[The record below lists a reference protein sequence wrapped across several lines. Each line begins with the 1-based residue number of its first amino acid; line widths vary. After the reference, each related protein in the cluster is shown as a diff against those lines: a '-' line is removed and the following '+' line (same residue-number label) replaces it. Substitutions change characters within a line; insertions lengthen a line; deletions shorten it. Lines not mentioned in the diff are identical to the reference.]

1 MVVDFRPSPR
11 PTLGVE
17 WELGLVDARTGDLVS
32 SAAAVVEEARGAIP
46 QGQSRVHRELLR
58 NTVELVTGIC
68 ESVPQAVGDLR
79 ESRDVVRRVARQRGL
94 EIFSAGTHPFARWY
108 DQEVSEGERYATL
121 IERTQWWGRHML
133 IFGVHVHVGV
143 DSAGKVL
150 PILNA
155 LLRWFPH
162 LQALS
167 ASSPFW
173 GGADTG
179 YASNRALMFQQLPT
193 AGLPFQFDTWPQFEA
208 YVGDMLATG
217 VISDFKEI
225 RWDIRPSPALG
236 TIEVR
241 VCDGLPTLDEVA
253 AIAALTHCLVVD
265 LDRRLEAGEALP
277 ALPPWHVQENKWRAA
292 RYGLDAEVILDAQN
306 RERLVTDD
314 LHDLLS
320 RLEPV
325 AARLGC
331 PAELASVADIMAAGA
346 SYQRQRAVAARAG
359 GDLWAVVDSLVR
371 EMRDGL
377 PGSAARK
384 ANHAARH
391 VGGGDTP

>member
-1 MVVDFRPSPR
+1 MVVDFRPSRR

-17 WELGLVDARTGDLVS
+17 WELGLVDACTGDLVS
-32 SAAAVVEEARGAIP
+32 AAAEVVEEARAGISA
-46 QGQSRVHRELLR
+46 GESRVHRELLR

-68 ESVPQAVGDLR
+68 ESVPEAAADLR
-79 ESRDVVRRVARQRGL
+79 ESRDVVRRVAWQRGL

-108 DQEVSEGERYATL
+108 DQEVSEGERYAAL

-143 DSAGKVL
+143 DSVGKVL
-150 PILNA
+150 PILNG

-173 GGADTG
+173 GGVDTG

-193 AGLPFQFDTWPQFEA
+193 AGLPFQFGTWAQFEA

-217 VISDFKEI
+217 VISEFKEI

-241 VCDGLPTLDEVA
+241 VFDGLPTLEEVA
-253 AIAALTHCLVVD
+253 AVAALTHCLVVD
-265 LDRRLEAGEALP
+265 LDRRLKP
-277 ALPPWHVQENKWRAA
+277 ARRCPRYRHGTCRRTSGVRPGTAWTRRSSSTPRTASGLSPTTCTTCSTVSSRWRRGWAA
-292 RYGLDAEVILDAQN
+292 RPNSL
-306 RERLVTDD
+306 R
-314 LHDLLS
+314 
-320 RLEPV
+320 
-325 AARLGC
+325 C
-331 PAELASVADIMAAGA
+331 PAS
-346 SYQRQRAVAARAG
+346 
-359 GDLWAVVDSLVR
+359 
-371 EMRDGL
+371 
-377 PGSAARK
+377 
-384 ANHAARH
+384 
-391 VGGGDTP
+391 

>member
-1 MVVDFRPSPR
+1 MVVDFRPSRR

-32 SAAAVVEEARGAIP
+32 AAAEVVEEARGGISE
-46 QGQSRVHRELLR
+46 GESRVHQELLR

-68 ESVPQAVGDLR
+68 ESVPQAVDDLR
-79 ESRDVVRRVARQRGL
+79 ESRDAVRRAARERGL

-121 IERTQWWGRHML
+121 IDRTQWWGRHML
-133 IFGVHVHVGV
+133 LFGVHVHVGV
-143 DSAGKVL
+143 DSVGKVL
-150 PILNA
+150 PILNG
-155 LLRWFPH
+155 LLRWFAH

-173 GGADTG
+173 GGSDTG

-193 AGLPFQFDTWPQFEA
+193 AGLPFQFDTWRQFEGC
-208 YVGDMLATG
+208 VGDMLATG
-217 VISDFKEI
+217 VISEFKEI

-241 VCDGLPTLDEVA
+241 VCDGLPTLEEVA

-265 LDRRLEAGEALP
+265 LDGRLEAGEALP

-292 RYGLDAEVILDAQN
+292 RYGLDAEVILDAEN

-314 LHDLLS
+314 LHDLLN

-331 PAELASVADIMAAGA
+331 SAGLASVSDLMTAGA

-377 PGSAARK
+377 LGSAQK
-384 ANHAARH
+384 ANHAARQI
-391 VGGGDTP
+391 GSGDTP

>member
-32 SAAAVVEEARGAIP
+32 AAAEVVEEARDRMPRGE
-46 QGQSRVHRELLR
+46 SRVHREFLS

-68 ESVPQAVGDLR
+68 ESVPQAVADLR
-79 ESRDVVRRVARQRGL
+79 ETRDVVRRVAGQRGL

-108 DQEVSEGERYATL
+108 DQKVSEGERYATL
-121 IERTQWWGRHML
+121 VERTQWWGRHML

-143 DSAGKVL
+143 DSVGKIL
-150 PILNA
+150 PILNG

-162 LQALS
+162 LQAVS

-208 YVGDMLATG
+208 YVSDMLATG
-217 VISDFKEI
+217 VISEFKEI

-241 VCDGLPTLDEVA
+241 VCDGLPTLEEVA
-253 AIAALTHCLVVD
+253 GVAALTHCLVVD
-265 LDRRLEAGEALP
+265 LDRRLTAGETLP
-277 ALPPWHVQENKWRAA
+277 ILPPWHVQENKWRSA
-292 RYGLDAEVILDAQN
+292 RYGLDAEVILDAAN
-306 RERLVTDD
+306 HERLVTDD
-314 LHDLLS
+314 LYDLLNQ
-320 RLEPV
+320 LEPV

-331 PAELASVADIMAAGA
+331 AAELASLSGVLAAGA

-371 EMRDGL
+371 EMREGL
-377 PGSAARK
+377 PRGAAARPS
-384 ANHAARH
+384 ARPP
-391 VGGGDTP
+391 VS

>member
-1 MVVDFRPSPR
+1 MVVDFRPSRR

-32 SAAAVVEEARGAIP
+32 AAAEVVEEARGGISE
-46 QGQSRVHRELLR
+46 GESRVHQELLR

-68 ESVPQAVGDLR
+68 ESVPQAVDDLR
-79 ESRDVVRRVARQRGL
+79 ESRDAVRRAARQRGL

-121 IERTQWWGRHML
+121 IDRTQWWGRHML
-133 IFGVHVHVGV
+133 LFGVHVHVGV
-143 DSAGKVL
+143 DSIGKVL
-150 PILNA
+150 PILNG
-155 LLRWFPH
+155 LLRWFAH

-173 GGADTG
+173 GGSDTG

-193 AGLPFQFDTWPQFEA
+193 AGLPFQFDTWPQFEG

-217 VISDFKEI
+217 VISEFKEI

-241 VCDGLPTLDEVA
+241 VCDGLPTLEEVA

-265 LDRRLEAGEALP
+265 LDGRLEAGEALP

-292 RYGLDAEVILDAQN
+292 RYGLDAEVILDAEN
-306 RERLVTDD
+306 HERLVTDD
-314 LHDLLS
+314 LHDLLN

-331 PAELASVADIMAAGA
+331 SAGLASVSDLMTAGA

-377 PGSAARK
+377 LGSAQK
-384 ANHAARH
+384 ANHAARQI
-391 VGGGDTP
+391 GSGDTP

>member
-1 MVVDFRPSPR
+1 MVVDFRPSRR

-17 WELGLVDARTGDLVS
+17 WELGLVDNRTGDLVS
-32 SAAAVVEEARGAIP
+32 AAAEVVDEARSAIP
-46 QGQSRVHRELLR
+46 QGESRVHREFLR

-68 ESVPQAVGDLR
+68 ESVPQAVEDLR
-79 ESRDVVRRVARQRGL
+79 GTRDVVWRVARQRGL
-94 EIFSAGTHPFARWY
+94 EIFSAGTHPFGRWY

-121 IERTQWWGRHML
+121 IERTRWWGRNML

-143 DSAGKVL
+143 GSVEKIL
-150 PILNA
+150 PILNG

-173 GGADTG
+173 GGSDTG

-236 TIEVR
+236 TVEVR

-292 RYGLDAEVILDAQN
+292 RYGLDAEVILDARN
-306 RERLVTDD
+306 RERRLTDD
-314 LHDLLS
+314 LHDTLNQ
-320 RLEPV
+320 LEPV

-331 PAELASVADIMAAGA
+331 AAELASVSALMAAGA

-377 PGSAARK
+377 PDGVADGGNHDAR
-384 ANHAARH
+384 RI
-391 VGGGDTP
+391 GGTLAP

>member
-1 MVVDFRPSPR
+1 
-11 PTLGVE
+11 
-17 WELGLVDARTGDLVS
+17 
-32 SAAAVVEEARGAIP
+32 
-46 QGQSRVHRELLR
+46 VHRELLR

-68 ESVPQAVGDLR
+68 ESVPEAAGDLR
-79 ESRDVVRRVARQRGL
+79 DSRDVVRRVARQRGL

-108 DQEVSEGERYATL
+108 DQEVSEGERYAAL

-143 DSAGKVL
+143 DSVGKVL
-150 PILNA
+150 PILNG

-193 AGLPFQFDTWPQFEA
+193 AGLPFQFSTWAQFEA

-217 VISDFKEI
+217 VISEFKEI

-241 VCDGLPTLDEVA
+241 IFDGLPTLEEVA

-265 LDRRLEAGEALP
+265 LDRRLEAGETLP

-314 LHDLLS
+314 LYDLLN

-325 AARLGC
+325 AARLAC
-331 PAELASVADIMAAGA
+331 PAELASVSGLITTGA
-346 SYQRQRAVAARAG
+346 SYQRQRVVAAQAG

-377 PGSAARK
+377 PGSAARS
-384 ANHAARH
+384 ADHAAH
-391 VGGGDTP
+391 PVGGDGTV

>member
-1 MVVDFRPSPR
+1 MVVDFRPSRR

-32 SAAAVVEEARGAIP
+32 AAAEVVEAARGGISE
-46 QGQSRVHRELLR
+46 GESRVHQELLR

-68 ESVPQAVGDLR
+68 ESVPQAVDDLR
-79 ESRDVVRRVARQRGL
+79 ESRDAVRRAARQRGL

-121 IERTQWWGRHML
+121 IDRTQWWGRHML
-133 IFGVHVHVGV
+133 LFGVHVHVGV
-143 DSAGKVL
+143 DSIGKVL
-150 PILNA
+150 PILNG
-155 LLRWFPH
+155 LLRWFAH

-173 GGADTG
+173 GGSDTG

-193 AGLPFQFDTWPQFEA
+193 AGLPFQFDTWPQFEG

-217 VISDFKEI
+217 VISEFKEI

-241 VCDGLPTLDEVA
+241 VCDGLPTLEEVA

-265 LDRRLEAGEALP
+265 LDGRLEAGEALP

-292 RYGLDAEVILDAQN
+292 RYGLDAEVILDAEN
-306 RERLVTDD
+306 HERLVTDD
-314 LHDLLS
+314 LHDLLN

-331 PAELASVADIMAAGA
+331 SAGLASVSDLMTAGA

-377 PGSAARK
+377 LGSAQK
-384 ANHAARH
+384 ANHAARQI
-391 VGGGDTP
+391 GSGDTP

>member
-1 MVVDFRPSPR
+1 M
-11 PTLGVE
+11 
-17 WELGLVDARTGDLVS
+17 
-32 SAAAVVEEARGAIP
+32 
-46 QGQSRVHRELLR
+46 HREFLS

-68 ESVPQAVGDLR
+68 ESVPQAVEDLR
-79 ESRDVVRRVARQRGL
+79 ETRDVVRRVAGQRGL

-121 IERTQWWGRHML
+121 VERTQWWGRHML

-143 DSAGKVL
+143 DSVGKIL
-150 PILNA
+150 PILNG

-162 LQALS
+162 LQAVS

-193 AGLPFQFDTWPQFEA
+193 AGLPFQFDTWPKFEA
-208 YVGDMLATG
+208 YVSDMLATG

-253 AIAALTHCLVVD
+253 GVAALIHCLVVD
-265 LDRRLEAGEALP
+265 LDRRLEAGETLP
-277 ALPPWHVQENKWRAA
+277 TLPPWHVQENKWRAA
-292 RYGLDAEVILDAQN
+292 RYGLDAEVIVDAGN
-306 RERLVTDD
+306 HERLVTDD
-314 LHDLLS
+314 LYDLLN

-331 PAELASVADIMAAGA
+331 AAELASLSGVLAAGA

-371 EMRDGL
+371 EMREGRR
-377 PGSAARK
+377 GGAAAR
-384 ANHAARH
+384 
-391 VGGGDTP
+391 P

>member
-1 MVVDFRPSPR
+1 MVVDFRPSRR

-32 SAAAVVEEARGAIP
+32 AAAEVVEEARGGISE
-46 QGQSRVHRELLR
+46 GESRVHRELLR

-68 ESVPQAVGDLR
+68 ESVPQAVDDLR
-79 ESRDVVRRVARQRGL
+79 ESRDAVRRAARQRGL

-121 IERTQWWGRHML
+121 IDRTQWWGRHML
-133 IFGVHVHVGV
+133 LFGVHVHVGV
-143 DSAGKVL
+143 DSIGKVL
-150 PILNA
+150 PILNG
-155 LLRWFPH
+155 LLRWFAH

-173 GGADTG
+173 GGSDTG
-179 YASNRALMFQQLPT
+179 YASNRALMLQQLPT
-193 AGLPFQFDTWPQFEA
+193 AGLPFQFDTWPQFEG

-217 VISDFKEI
+217 VISEFKEI

-241 VCDGLPTLDEVA
+241 VCDGLPTLEEVA

-265 LDRRLEAGEALP
+265 LDGRLEAGEALP

-292 RYGLDAEVILDAQN
+292 RYGLDAEVILDAEN
-306 RERLVTDD
+306 HERLVTDD
-314 LHDLLS
+314 LHDLLN

-331 PAELASVADIMAAGA
+331 SAGLASVSDLMTAGA

-377 PGSAARK
+377 LGNAQK
-384 ANHAARH
+384 ANHAARQI
-391 VGGGDTP
+391 GSGDTP

>member
-1 MVVDFRPSPR
+1 MVVDFRPSRR

-32 SAAAVVEEARGAIP
+32 AAAEVVEEARGGISE
-46 QGQSRVHRELLR
+46 GDSRVHQELLR

-68 ESVPQAVGDLR
+68 ESVPQAVDDLR
-79 ESRDVVRRVARQRGL
+79 ESRDAVRRAARQRGL

-121 IERTQWWGRHML
+121 IDRTQWWGRHML
-133 IFGVHVHVGV
+133 LFGVHVHVGV
-143 DSAGKVL
+143 DSVGKVL
-150 PILNA
+150 PILNG
-155 LLRWFPH
+155 LLRWFAH

-173 GGADTG
+173 GGSDTG

-217 VISDFKEI
+217 VISEFKEI

-241 VCDGLPTLDEVA
+241 VCDGLPTLEEVA

-265 LDRRLEAGEALP
+265 LDGRLEAGEALP
-277 ALPPWHVQENKWRAA
+277 VLPPWHVQENKWRAA
-292 RYGLDAEVILDAQN
+292 RYGLDAEVILDAEN

-314 LHDLLS
+314 LHDLLN

-331 PAELASVADIMAAGA
+331 SAGLASVSDLMTVGA

-377 PGSAARK
+377 LGSAQK
-384 ANHAARH
+384 ANHAARQI
-391 VGGGDTP
+391 GGGDTP

>member
-1 MVVDFRPSPR
+1 MVVDFRPSRR

-32 SAAAVVEEARGAIP
+32 AAAAVVEEARGGLP
-46 QGQSRVHRELLR
+46 DGESRVHRELLR

-68 ESVPQAVGDLR
+68 ESVPQAVDDLR

-108 DQEVSEGERYATL
+108 EQEVSEGERYATL

-150 PILNA
+150 PILNG

-217 VISDFKEI
+217 VISEFKEI

-236 TIEVR
+236 TIEIR
-241 VCDGLPTLDEVA
+241 ICDGLPTLGEVA
-253 AIAALTHCLVVD
+253 AVAALTHCLVVD
-265 LDRRLEAGEALP
+265 LDRRLEAGEVP
-277 ALPPWHVQENKWRAA
+277 PTLPPWHVQENKWRAA
-292 RYGLDAEVILDAQN
+292 RYGLDAQVILDAQN
-306 RERLVTDD
+306 HERLVTED
-314 LHDLLS
+314 LNDLLS

-325 AARLGC
+325 AARLECSAG
-331 PAELASVADIMAAGA
+331 LASVSDLMAAGA
-346 SYQRQRAVAARAG
+346 SYQRQRQVAARAG

-371 EMRDGL
+371 EMREGL
-377 PGSAARK
+377 PGSAARTP
-384 ANHAARH
+384 NHAARH
-391 VGGGDTP
+391 IGGADTP

>member
-1 MVVDFRPSPR
+1 MSFGASPA
-11 PTLGVE
+11 
-17 WELGLVDARTGDLVS
+17 ARTGDL
-32 SAAAVVEEARGAIP
+32 
-46 QGQSRVHRELLR
+46 
-58 NTVELVTGIC
+58 
-68 ESVPQAVGDLR
+68 
-79 ESRDVVRRVARQRGL
+79 QRGH
-94 EIFSAGTHPFARWY
+94 APVRRWY

-121 IERTQWWGRHML
+121 IERTRWWGRHML

-143 DSAGKVL
+143 DSVSKVL
-150 PILNA
+150 PILNG
-155 LLRWFPH
+155 LLRWSPH

-217 VISDFKEI
+217 VISEFKEI

-265 LDRRLEAGEALP
+265 LDRQLEAGEALP
-277 ALPPWHVQENKWRAA
+277 KLPPWHVQENKWRAA
-292 RYGLDAEVILDAQN
+292 RYGLDAEIICDAEN

-314 LHDLLS
+314 LHDLLN

-331 PAELASVADIMAAGA
+331 PAELALVSSLMATGA

-377 PGSAARK
+377 ESPAGK

-391 VGGGDTP
+391 VSGGDTPRI

>member
-1 MVVDFRPSPR
+1 MVVDFRPSRR

-32 SAAAVVEEARGAIP
+32 AAAEAVEAARGGISE
-46 QGQSRVHRELLR
+46 GESRVHQELLR

-68 ESVPQAVGDLR
+68 ESVPQAVDDLR
-79 ESRDVVRRVARQRGL
+79 ESRDAVRRAARQRGL

-121 IERTQWWGRHML
+121 IDRTQWWGRHML
-133 IFGVHVHVGV
+133 LFGVHVHVGV
-143 DSAGKVL
+143 DSIGKVL
-150 PILNA
+150 PILNG
-155 LLRWFPH
+155 LLRWFAH

-173 GGADTG
+173 GGSDTG

-193 AGLPFQFDTWPQFEA
+193 AGLPFQFDTWPQFEG

-217 VISDFKEI
+217 VISEFKEI

-241 VCDGLPTLDEVA
+241 VCDGLPTLEEVA

-265 LDRRLEAGEALP
+265 LDGRLEAGEALP

-292 RYGLDAEVILDAQN
+292 RYGLDAEVILDAEN
-306 RERLVTDD
+306 HERLVTDD
-314 LHDLLS
+314 LHDLLN

-331 PAELASVADIMAAGA
+331 SAGLASVSDLMTAGA

-377 PGSAARK
+377 LGSAQK
-384 ANHAARH
+384 ANHAARQI
-391 VGGGDTP
+391 GSGDTP

>member
-1 MVVDFRPSPR
+1 MALEFRPSPR

-17 WELGLVDARTGDLVS
+17 WELGLVDVRTGDLVS
-32 SAAAVVEEARGAIP
+32 AASEVVEEARAQIP
-46 QGQSRVHRELLR
+46 AGESRVHQELLR

-68 ESVPQAVGDLR
+68 ESVPQAAADLA
-79 ESRDVVRRVARQRGL
+79 ESRDVVRRVARQHGL

-108 DQEVSEGERYATL
+108 DQEVSEGERYAAL

-143 DSAGKVL
+143 DSVGKVL
-150 PILNA
+150 PILNG

-167 ASSPFW
+167 AASPFW

-193 AGLPFQFDTWPQFEA
+193 AGLPFQFGTWAQFEA
-208 YVGDMLATG
+208 YVSDMLATG

-241 VCDGLPTLDEVA
+241 VFDGLPTIEEVA
-253 AIAALTHCLVVD
+253 AVAALTHCLVVD
-265 LDRRLEAGEALP
+265 LDRRLEAGETLP
-277 ALPPWHVQENKWRAA
+277 TLPPWHVQENKWRAA

-306 RERLVTDD
+306 HERLVTDD
-314 LHDLLS
+314 LYDLLN

-331 PAELASVADIMAAGA
+331 PAELASVSELITTGA

-377 PGSAARK
+377 PGSAARGM
-384 ANHAARH
+384 AR
-391 VGGGDTP
+391 DS

>member
-1 MVVDFRPSPR
+1 MVVDFRPSRR

-32 SAAAVVEEARGAIP
+32 AATEVVEAARGGISE
-46 QGQSRVHRELLR
+46 GESRVHQELLR

-68 ESVPQAVGDLR
+68 ESVPQAVDDLR
-79 ESRDVVRRVARQRGL
+79 ESRDAVRRAARQRGL

-121 IERTQWWGRHML
+121 IDRTQWWGRHML
-133 IFGVHVHVGV
+133 LFGVHVHVGV
-143 DSAGKVL
+143 DSIGKVL
-150 PILNA
+150 PILNG
-155 LLRWFPH
+155 LLRWFAH

-173 GGADTG
+173 GGSDTG
-179 YASNRALMFQQLPT
+179 YASTRALMFHQLPT
-193 AGLPFQFDTWPQFEA
+193 DGLPFQFDTWPQFEG

-217 VISDFKEI
+217 VISEFKEI

-241 VCDGLPTLDEVA
+241 VCDGLPTLEEVA

-265 LDRRLEAGEALP
+265 LDGRLEAGEALP

-292 RYGLDAEVILDAQN
+292 RYGLDAEVILDAEN
-306 RERLVTDD
+306 HERLVTDD
-314 LHDLLS
+314 LHDLLN

-331 PAELASVADIMAAGA
+331 SAGLASVSDLMTAGA

-377 PGSAARK
+377 LGSAQK
-384 ANHAARH
+384 ANHAARQI
-391 VGGGDTP
+391 GSGDTP

>member
-1 MVVDFRPSPR
+1 
-11 PTLGVE
+11 
-17 WELGLVDARTGDLVS
+17 
-32 SAAAVVEEARGAIP
+32 
-46 QGQSRVHRELLR
+46 
-58 NTVELVTGIC
+58 
-68 ESVPQAVGDLR
+68 
-79 ESRDVVRRVARQRGL
+79 
-94 EIFSAGTHPFARWY
+94 
-108 DQEVSEGERYATL
+108 
-121 IERTQWWGRHML
+121 ML

-143 DSAGKVL
+143 DSTGKIL
-150 PILNA
+150 PILNG

-173 GGADTG
+173 GGSDTG

-193 AGLPFQFDTWPQFEA
+193 AGLPFQFDTWAQFES

-217 VISDFKEI
+217 VISEFKEI

-236 TIEVR
+236 TVEVR

-265 LDRRLEAGEALP
+265 LDQRLKAGQVLP
-277 ALPPWHVQENKWRAA
+277 GLPPWHVQENKWRAA
-292 RYGLDAEVILDAQN
+292 RYGLDAEIILDASN
-306 RERLVTDD
+306 RERRLTDD
-314 LHDLLS
+314 LDDVLN

-331 PAELASVADIMAAGA
+331 ASELASISVLMAAGA
-346 SYQRQRAVAARAG
+346 SYQRQRAVASRAG

-377 PGSAARK
+377 PGGAARG
-384 ANHAARH
+384 ANQARRI
-391 VGGGDTP
+391 GDGAS

>member
-1 MVVDFRPSPR
+1 MVVHFRPSRR

-32 SAAAVVEEARGAIP
+32 AAAEVVEEARGGISE
-46 QGQSRVHRELLR
+46 GESRVHQELLR

-68 ESVPQAVGDLR
+68 ESVPQAVDDLR
-79 ESRDVVRRVARQRGL
+79 ESRDAVRRAARQRGL

-121 IERTQWWGRHML
+121 IDRTQWWGRHML
-133 IFGVHVHVGV
+133 LFGVHVHVGV
-143 DSAGKVL
+143 DSVGKVL
-150 PILNA
+150 PILNG
-155 LLRWFPH
+155 LLRWFAH

-173 GGADTG
+173 GGSDTG

-193 AGLPFQFDTWPQFEA
+193 AGLPFQFDTWPQFEG

-217 VISDFKEI
+217 VISEFKEI

-241 VCDGLPTLDEVA
+241 VCDGLPTLEEVA

-265 LDRRLEAGEALP
+265 LDGRLEAGEALP
-277 ALPPWHVQENKWRAA
+277 ALPPWHAQENKWRAA
-292 RYGLDAEVILDAQN
+292 RYGLDAEVILDAEN
-306 RERLVTDD
+306 RERPVIDD
-314 LHDLLS
+314 LHDLLN

-331 PAELASVADIMAAGA
+331 SAGLASVSDLMTAGA

-377 PGSAARK
+377 LGSAQK
-384 ANHAARH
+384 ANHAARQI
-391 VGGGDTP
+391 GSGDTP